1 MFNLPEKFVIVDGYR
16 IPADKAEEYRKTKE
30 RMEKEAEKFFKG
42 FCEIV
47 KKEPLLDLFRT
58 WGCWIFFYGGTVG
71 SNFFRSL

>member
-42 FCEIV
+42 LDI
-47 KKEPLLDLFRT
+47 LLRGNSWLEF
-58 WGCWIFFYGGTVG
+58 
-71 SNFFRSL
+71 L

>member
-42 FCEIV
+42 FCDMG
-47 KKEPLLDLFRT
+47 LLDILLRGNSWLEF
-58 WGCWIFFYGGTVG
+58 
-71 SNFFRSL
+71 L